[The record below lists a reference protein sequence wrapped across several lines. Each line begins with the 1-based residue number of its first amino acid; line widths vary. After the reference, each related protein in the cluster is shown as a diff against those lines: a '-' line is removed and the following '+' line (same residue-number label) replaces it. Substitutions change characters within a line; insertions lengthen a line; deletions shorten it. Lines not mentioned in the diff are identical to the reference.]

1 MLKERTEFVRGFLY
15 VAELVIISVNF
26 FVVYFL
32 ITHASWFYKLDLIP
46 EAKVL
51 STPLSLDLYLRV
63 YWTVLAIWAV
73 LLRVRGEYQHVRLQT
88 YYRIVVGYLVNGLLF
103 FGFFS
108 TAAFIF
114 KFHFVS
120 RLFMVSYALS
130 STMLLLIARVCVLS
144 AAHYYRSKG
153 HNARNIMLVGT
164 GRRAQEFLSLLAR
177 HREWGYRVTMLLD
190 NEAAMVGK
198 RVAGHTVVGTID
210 DMPRLLEEN
219 VVDEVVFVVPRAWLK
234 EIEKCILYCEAIGVP
249 ATLSTDFFDL
259 DIAYGVPKEMDG
271 FTYLTFE
278 TSRLKESELVVKRLV
293 DIIISGVALI
303 LLAPVFIFTAVAI
316 KLSSP
321 GPVYFKQVRSGRSGR
336 RFMLYKFR
344 SMVPDAEKK
353 LDSLKEQNE
362 MSGPV
367 FKMENDPR
375 VTGIGRFIR
384 KWSVDELPQFWNV
397 FKGDMSLVGPRPPI
411 PKEVEQYEPWQ
422 RRRLSMKPGITCIW
436 QVSGRN
442 NIDFDDW
449 MKLDLQYIDRW
460 SPWLDIK
467 IVILTFKAVFAR
479 SGAK

>member
-1 MLKERTEFVRGFLY
+1 MKERTEFIRNLLY
-15 VAELVIISVNF
+15 VSELVLISVNF
-26 FVVYFL
+26 FAVYYL
-32 ITHASWFYKLDLIP
+32 IANFSLFYRLDLIP
-46 EAKVL
+46 EARVV
-51 STPLSLDLYLRV
+51 TAPLSIDLYLRV
-63 YWTVLAIWAV
+63 YWVVLAIWAI
-73 LLRVRGEYQHVRLQT
+73 LLRVRGDYQHLRLQT
-88 YYRIVVGYLVNGLLF
+88 YYRVVVGYLVNGLLF

-108 TAAFIF
+108 TAAFVF

-120 RLFMVSYALS
+120 RLFMAVYASS
-130 STMLLLIARVCVLS
+130 STLLLLLGRVIVLS

-177 HREWGYRVTMLLD
+177 HREWGYRVTVLLD
-190 NEAAMVGK
+190 NETAMVGK
-198 RVAGHTVVGTID
+198 RVAGHPVVGTID
-210 DMPRLLEEN
+210 DLPRLLEEN
-219 VVDEVVFVVPRAWLK
+219 VVDEVVFVVPRAWLQ
-234 EIEKCILYCEAIGVP
+234 EIEKCILYCEAVGVP

-259 DIAYGVPKEMDG
+259 EIAYGVPKEMDG

-278 TSRLKESELVVKRLV
+278 TSRLKESELAIKRLV
-293 DIIISGVALI
+293 DIIVSGIALLFLI
-303 LLAPVFIFTAVAI
+303 PVFVATAILI
-316 KLSSP
+316 KISSP
-321 GPVYFKQVRSGRSGR
+321 GPVFFKQVRSGRNGR

-353 LDSLKEQNE
+353 LEGLKEQNE

-375 VTGIGRFIR
+375 VTAIGRFIR
-384 KWSVDELPQFWNV
+384 KWSIDELPQFWNV

-460 SPWLDIK
+460 TPWLDIK
-467 IVILTFKAVFAR
+467 IVFLTVKAVLAR